1 MRLSEHFTLA
11 EMTTTQQRGIDNTP
25 GPVEIERLQ
34 ELCRTILEPL
44 RRSFG
49 PIIIT
54 SGYRCPELN
63 ARIGGSKTS
72 AHMLGLA
79 ADCHAW
85 DPGVAIEDMAR
96 WLAASDLPFDQ
107 VIDERSG
114 RSRWLHVGLP
124 RPGHAPRRECLLYR
138 DGVYS
143 RADWGSHGSI

>member
-1 MRLSEHFTLA
+1 MRLTPHFTLA
-11 EMTTTQQRGIDNTP
+11 EMTVTQQRGIDNTP
-25 GPVEIERLQ
+25 GHVEIARLQ
-34 ELCRTILEPL
+34 ELCATLLEPL
-44 RRSFG
+44 RTRFG
-49 PIIIT
+49 AIIIT

-85 DPGVAIEDMAR
+85 DPAVTIEDMAR
-96 WLAASDLPFDQ
+96 WIAGSGLPFDQ

-124 RPGHAPRRECLLYR
+124 RPGHTPRRECLIYR
-138 DGVYS
+138 DGEYML
-143 RADWGSHGSI
+143 ADWGSP